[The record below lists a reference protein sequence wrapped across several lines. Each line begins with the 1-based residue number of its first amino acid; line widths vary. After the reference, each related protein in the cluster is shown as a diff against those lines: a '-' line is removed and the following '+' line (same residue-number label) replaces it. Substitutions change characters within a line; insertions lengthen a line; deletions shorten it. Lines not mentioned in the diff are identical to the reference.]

1 MHHRVAMKH
10 LIPAVL
16 ASLLLVPAAFAQ
28 SRSFDLTANVVWL
41 DPTGGGTFEDLTDP
55 QDLEF
60 DSEIGYGLAANIFFG
75 ERISTEF
82 AIARVQPDATITRR
96 RAVGS
101 PGSGNL
107 QITPLTAVL
116 QFHFAPNGF
125 IDPYVGAGAAYVLYE
140 FDAQGVTNIDQIDFD
155 DDVGLAV
162 NAGLGIR
169 LGNRFGVTL
178 DAKYIPIT
186 SNATAVVVGTN
197 QERTGEFE
205 VSPIILSAGLS
216 LRF

>member
-1 MHHRVAMKH
+1 MKR

-16 ASLLLVPAAFAQ
+16 ASLLLVPSALAQ
-28 SRSFDLTANVVWL
+28 SRSFDLTGNVVWL
-41 DPTGGGTFEDLTDP
+41 DPSGGGSFEDLTDP

-60 DSEIGYGLAANIFFG
+60 DSEIGYGIAANIFFG
-75 ERISTEF
+75 DRISTEF
-82 AIARVQPDATITRR
+82 AIARVTPETTITRR
-96 RAVGS
+96 RAVGA
-101 PGSGNL
+101 PGGSGDL
-107 QITPLTAVL
+107 TITPLTAVL

-140 FDAQGVTNIDQIDFD
+140 FDAQGITNIDQIDFED
-155 DDVGLAV
+155 DIGLAV

-169 LGNRFGVTL
+169 LGPRFAINL
-178 DAKYIPIT
+178 DGKYIPIE

-197 QERTGEFE
+197 QERSGEFD